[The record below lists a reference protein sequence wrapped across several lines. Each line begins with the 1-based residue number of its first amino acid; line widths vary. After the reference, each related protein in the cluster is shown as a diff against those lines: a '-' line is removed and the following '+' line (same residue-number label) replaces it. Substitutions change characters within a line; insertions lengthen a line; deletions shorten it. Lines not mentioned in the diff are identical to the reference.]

1 LEGLERVAPG
11 AEGVARVREVLGD
24 CHRCR
29 LATGRIQIVFGQ
41 GDPRARLMF
50 IGEGPGRDE
59 DLAGEAFV
67 GAAGKLLTKMIA
79 AMGQTR
85 EQVYIANV
93 IKCRP
98 PRNRDPEPNEL
109 EACEPFIVGQIR
121 AIDPAV
127 IVTLGRVPAQ
137 ALLRSEAPVGR
148 LRGRFHALEVE
159 GRRIPLMPTYHPA
172 YLLRNPEAKRPVWED
187 LKQVIALLEERREG

>member
-1 LEGLERVAPG
+1 
-11 AEGVARVREVLGD
+11 VREVLGD
-24 CHRCR
+24 CQRCR
-29 LATGRIQIVFGQ
+29 LATARIQIVFGQ

-67 GAAGKLLTKMIA
+67 GAAGQLLTKMMA

-98 PRNRDPEPNEL
+98 PRNRDPEPDEL
-109 EACEPFIVGQIR
+109 QACEPFILGQIR
-121 AIDPAV
+121 AVEPTV

-148 LRGRFHALEVE
+148 LRGRFHDLEVE

-172 YLLRNPEAKRPVWED
+172 YLLRSPEAKRPVWED
-187 LKQVIALLEERREG
+187 LKQVIALLEERR